1 MIFTNIVP
9 RVSETDGVGHINNV
23 FVPIWFEAGRREIFR
38 IFSPKLDFLNW
49 KLALV
54 KVTVEYV
61 DQLYLAEE
69 VEIRTG
75 IEKIGNS
82 SFTIKEEIHQSGAKI
97 LSEEIGKSIDFVMVI
112 LHSGCS
118 LSFAQDSQTPC
129 AYLEVKNVGKLPGEK
144 TQRLSNKLTSLIC
157 DKLRVRP
164 EQIYIEF
171 QESERHLWGWNGATF
186 EK

>member
-38 IFSPKLDFLNW
+38 IFSPNLDFVNW

-61 DQLYLAEE
+61 DQLYLAENA
-69 VEIRTG
+69 EIKTG

-82 SFTIKEEIHQSGAKI
+82 SFTIKEEIYQTDRLCAKGEAI
-97 LSEEIGKSIDFVMVI
+97 YVNYNFKEKKSETISNEI
-112 LHSGCS
+112 
-118 LSFAQDSQTPC
+118 
-129 AYLEVKNVGKLPGEK
+129 
-144 TQRLSNKLTSLIC
+144 R
-157 DKLRVRP
+157 DKL
-164 EQIYIEF
+164 QIVKFIE
-171 QESERHLWGWNGATF
+171 N
-186 EK
+186 

>member
-38 IFSPKLDFLNW
+38 IFSPNLDFVNW

-61 DQLYLAEE
+61 DQLYLAEN

-82 SFTIKEEIHQSGAKI
+82 SFTIKEEIYQNDRLCAKGEAI
-97 LSEEIGKSIDFVMVI
+97 YVNYNFKEKKSEPISNEIRDK
-112 LHSGCS
+112 LHS
-118 LSFAQDSQTPC
+118 
-129 AYLEVKNVGKLPGEK
+129 VKF
-144 TQRLSNKLTSLIC
+144 
-157 DKLRVRP
+157 
-164 EQIYIEF
+164 IE
-171 QESERHLWGWNGATF
+171 N
-186 EK
+186 

>member
-23 FVPIWFEAGRREIFR
+23 FVPIWFEAGRREIFQ
-38 IFSPKLDFLNW
+38 IFSPKLDFINW

-82 SFTIKEEIHQSGAKI
+82 SFTIKEEIHQTNRLCARGEAIYVNYNFKEKK
-97 LSEEIGKSIDFVMVI
+97 SEAISSEI
-112 LHSGCS
+112 
-118 LSFAQDSQTPC
+118 
-129 AYLEVKNVGKLPGEK
+129 
-144 TQRLSNKLTSLIC
+144 R
-157 DKLRVRP
+157 DKLQSVKF
-164 EQIYIEF
+164 IE
-171 QESERHLWGWNGATF
+171 
-186 EK
+186 K

>member
-23 FVPIWFEAGRREIFR
+23 FIPIWFEAGRREIFR
-38 IFSPKLDFLNW
+38 IFSPNLDFVNW

-61 DQLYLAEE
+61 DQLYLAEN

-82 SFTIKEEIHQSGAKI
+82 SFTIKEEIYQTDRLCAKGEAI
-97 LSEEIGKSIDFVMVI
+97 YVNYNFKEKKSETISNE
-112 LHSGCS
+112 
-118 LSFAQDSQTPC
+118 T
-129 AYLEVKNVGKLPGEK
+129 
-144 TQRLSNKLTSLIC
+144 RNKLQSV
-157 DKLRVRP
+157 KFK
-164 EQIYIEF
+164 E
-171 QESERHLWGWNGATF
+171 N
-186 EK
+186 

>member
-23 FVPIWFEAGRREIFR
+23 FVPIWFEAGRREIFQ
-38 IFSPKLDFLNW
+38 IFSPKLDFINW

-82 SFTIKEEIHQSGAKI
+82 SFAIKEEIHQTNRLCAKGEAI
-97 LSEEIGKSIDFVMVI
+97 YVNYNFKEKKSEAISSEI
-112 LHSGCS
+112 
-118 LSFAQDSQTPC
+118 
-129 AYLEVKNVGKLPGEK
+129 
-144 TQRLSNKLTSLIC
+144 R
-157 DKLRVRP
+157 DKLQSVKF
-164 EQIYIEF
+164 IE
-171 QESERHLWGWNGATF
+171 
-186 EK
+186 K

>member
-38 IFSPKLDFLNW
+38 MFSPNLDFVNW

-61 DQLYLAEE
+61 DQLYLAEN

-82 SFTIKEEIHQSGAKI
+82 SFTIKEEIHQTDRLCAKGEAI
-97 LSEEIGKSIDFVMVI
+97 YVNYNFNEKKSETI
-112 LHSGCS
+112 
-118 LSFAQDSQTPC
+118 
-129 AYLEVKNVGKLPGEK
+129 
-144 TQRLSNKLTSLIC
+144 SNKIR
-157 DKLRVRP
+157 DKLQSVKF
-164 EQIYIEF
+164 IE
-171 QESERHLWGWNGATF
+171 N
-186 EK
+186 

>member
-38 IFSPKLDFLNW
+38 IFSPKLDFINW

-82 SFTIKEEIHQSGAKI
+82 SFTIKEEIHQTNRLCAKGEAI
-97 LSEEIGKSIDFVMVI
+97 YVNYNFKEKKSEKISHEI
-112 LHSGCS
+112 
-118 LSFAQDSQTPC
+118 
-129 AYLEVKNVGKLPGEK
+129 
-144 TQRLSNKLTSLIC
+144 R
-157 DKLRVRP
+157 DKLQSVKF
-164 EQIYIEF
+164 IE
-171 QESERHLWGWNGATF
+171 
-186 EK
+186 K